1 MGQLEK
7 YGLYVL
13 CLVIFLIL
21 GVTIWGGGDLPTPIN
36 KPSTAAIKA
45 ASGPAENQVAS
56 RDVASMDLAA
66 LLRSAD
72 RSAPDP
78 KKNSADPKNSGDPKR
93 STDPKKP
100 ADSNKSGATGG
111 PSSPVAKHGGEARD
125 ASDAH
130 KADPPKSTPTS
141 SQRPTHKVRSKDTFE
156 GIAKE
161 VLGNAALRTEI
172 ARLNAGV
179 DPTKLK
185 VGQELLLPTAAEIA
199 QWNKTRSG
207 EKTASTPAKGKEA
220 SATPGVYTV
229 VKGDTFERIAAAEL
243 GSKKRVNELLELNP
257 TIHPRELTP
266 GQKIKLPKK

>member
-21 GVTIWGGGDLPTPIN
+21 GVTIWGGGDPPPIT
-36 KPSTAAIKA
+36 KPPVAAIKA
-45 ASGPAENQVAS
+45 PAATAGNQVAS
-56 RDVASMDLAA
+56 RDVSSMPDLTA

-72 RSAPDP
+72 RTSQTPPADPRNPGDP
-78 KKNSADPKNSGDPKR
+78 KKA
-93 STDPKKP
+93 
-100 ADSNKSGATGG
+100 ADSNKSGGTSGG
-111 PSSPVAKHGGEARD
+111 PSSPAKNAGEPREADAR
-125 ASDAH
+125 AT
-130 KADPPKSTPTS
+130 DPPKSGPS
-141 SQRPTHKVRSKDTFE
+141 AASRPTHKVRNRDTFE

-185 VGQELLLPTAAEIA
+185 PGQELLLPTAAEIA
-199 QWNKTRSG
+199 QWNTGKSKPG
-207 EKTASTPAKGKEA
+207 EQPAATPPKAKEA
-220 SATPGVYTV
+220 AATPGTYTV
-229 VKGDTFERIAAAEL
+229 VKGDTFERIAANVL
-243 GSKKRVNELLELNP
+243 GSRKRFPELLELNP
-257 TIHPRELTP
+257 TIAPSELRA

>member
-21 GVTIWGGGDLPTPIN
+21 GVTIWGGGDPPPIN
-36 KPSTAAIKA
+36 RPSAPIKA
-45 ASGPAENQVAS
+45 PAATAENRVAS
-56 RDVASMDLAA
+56 RDVASMPDLSA

-72 RSAPDP
+72 RSSPTPPAEPRNPGDP
-78 KKNSADPKNSGDPKR
+78 KKSADSARSG
-93 STDPKKP
+93 
-100 ADSNKSGATGG
+100 GAAGG
-111 PSSPVAKHGGEARD
+111 PSSPPAKNAGEAREAD
-125 ASDAH
+125 ARAT
-130 KADPPKSTPTS
+130 DPPKSAPAAAS
-141 SQRPTHKVRSKDTFE
+141 RPTHKVRNKDTFE

-185 VGQELLLPTAAEIA
+185 LGQELLLPTAAEIA
-199 QWNKTRSG
+199 QWNAGKSRPG
-207 EKTASTPAKGKEA
+207 EQPAATPPKAKETA
-220 SATPGVYTV
+220 ATPGVYTV
-229 VKGDTFERIAAAEL
+229 VKGDTFERIAANAL
-243 GSKKRVNELLELNP
+243 GSRKRVHELLELNP
-257 TIHPRELTP
+257 EIAPSELRA